1 MALAIPDLGPGV
13 GGIRVAGEREA
24 GARYELGGGAGY
36 ELGGRAGYELGGGA
50 GYELGGGAAAA
61 QPDIHLAVHS
71 SAQPFSSR
79 VWRSVCYMSK

>member
-1 MALAIPDLGPGV
+1 MHEMALAIPDLGPGLSGV
-13 GGIRVAGEREA
+13 RVAGEREA
-24 GARYELGGGAGY
+24 GAGYELGGG
-36 ELGGRAGYELGGGA
+36 AGYELGGGA

-61 QPDIHLAVHS
+61 QPDIYLAVHS